1 MGATGPDRAV
11 PGDRRDAAP
20 GRSAALDAARAL
32 AVVAMVLGHTLD
44 ALLANRYKQSALF
57 LAYSPFRGMTAPLF
71 LFVSG
76 WAVMTRALRQ
86 PGWGSGTLVRVHV
99 GRAALL
105 FFWGMALRWP
115 AWNPWGL
122 WHGDREL
129 WTHLLGPD
137 ALGCIAGCLLI
148 SAGLLVVSRRAR
160 IRGLL
165 WAAVVVAAAWGATVA
180 VRHPLLLPWR
190 GFLVASA
197 ESPFPLLPWVGY
209 FGVGACVAVLLQELR
224 TPPTRALS
232 VLALGL
238 LLLGSTALLGLDG
251 LPLWSARLF
260 AYRVGFV
267 AAVAGVVLALPE
279 RWIRWSLPVGRA
291 SLVTYVV
298 HLPLLY
304 GWGSYAGLKGVWGE
318 ALAPGQA
325 LTLAFVFVVAGTLA
339 AAAARALPPLRT
351 WPNRLSESQQGP
363 TRNEAT

>member
-1 MGATGPDRAV
+1 MATGPDRVA
-11 PGDRRDAAP
+11 PGDQRNAAT
-20 GRSAALDAARAL
+20 GRSAALDATRAL

-44 ALLANRYKQSALF
+44 ALLASRYKQSSLF

-105 FFWGMALRWP
+105 FFWGMVLRWP
-115 AWNPWGL
+115 AWNPAGL
-122 WHGDREL
+122 WRGDRDL

-148 SAGLLVVSRRAR
+148 SAGLLALSRSAR
-160 IRGLL
+160 IRGGL
-165 WAAVVVAAAWGATVA
+165 WVAVVLAAAWGATVA
-180 VRHPLLLPWR
+180 VRSPLPPPWR
-190 GFLVASA
+190 GFLMASA

-209 FGVGACVAVLLQELR
+209 FGVGACVAVLLQQFR
-224 TPPTRALS
+224 TRSLRALS
-232 VLALGL
+232 VLVLGL
-238 LLLGSTALLGLDG
+238 LLLWSTALLGLDG

-267 AAVAGVVLALPE
+267 ASVAGVILALPE
-279 RWIRWSLPVGRA
+279 RWIRWSMPVGRA

-325 LTLAFVFVVAGTLA
+325 LALALLFIAAGTLA
-339 AAAARALPPLRT
+339 AGAVRAFPPLRT
-351 WPNRLSESQQGP
+351 WPNRLSESQQAEA
-363 TRNEAT
+363 RNEAT